1 MATSTTFGWK
11 RKLPQN
17 VARKRAA
24 VFDEGNQIPD
34 KDESE
39 PLEVDWRVLLVQSR
53 VQRRGILSIEDSVM
67 KSKRLED
74 EGVALAEQQR
84 YLSLSSY

>member
-1 MATSTTFGWK
+1 MATTFGWK

-24 VFDEGNQIPD
+24 LFDDSNQIAEN
-34 KDESE
+34 DENGPYE
-39 PLEVDWRVLLVQSR
+39 EDWRALLVKRS
-53 VQRRGILSIEDSVM
+53 GILSIEDSLI

-74 EGVALAEQQR
+74 EGVSLAEEQR
-84 YLSLSSY
+84 